1 MGCLNLDDIPFAQMR
16 RLPTPDEIRSYEP
29 IHEKVIA
36 GNACVISCLY
46 CGGDIDAQ
54 PVVLRDDEHEIIGI
68 TFLVSCRICT
78 FTMSESLGGIYLGA
92 SQ

>member
-1 MGCLNLDDIPFAQMR
+1 MNDLDDIPFAQMR
-16 RLPTPDEIRSYEP
+16 RLPTPDEIRSCEH
-29 IHEKVIA
+29 IHERVIA
-36 GNACVISCLY
+36 GDACVISCLY
-46 CGGDIDAQ
+46 CGGDLDGQ

-78 FTMSESLGGIYLGA
+78 FTMSSNEHGIYLGA